1 MVNLNGN
8 PTSASC
14 TISTLVYIRVCLP
27 VATGLEVERNLMLEL
42 GMWNFKIK
50 IFPNFFMKT
59 KNDDIS
65 ADVIT
70 HSFPYR
76 SLVHDENEE
85 VSDGNNHTVVVSR
98 GAKLF

>member
-1 MVNLNGN
+1 MEILRQRVVQFLR
-8 PTSASC
+8 C
-14 TISTLVYIRVCLP
+14 STYVFVYQWPLVFV
-27 VATGLEVERNLMLEL
+27 VERDPFQKEIMLEL

-85 VSDGNNHTVVVSR
+85 GSDGNNHNSS
-98 GAKLF
+98 